1 MKIFALTGGP
11 GCGKST
17 ASAYFQSCGWYVI
30 DADAVCHDI
39 YQAPG
44 KALQEQ
50 LTDRWGADVIAAD
63 GSVNRPALAKA
74 VFSGNGKNAVMELN
88 AIVHPVI
95 HEEIRARIQALPPDS
110 TVLLDAA
117 LLYETGW
124 DSLATDGVIAIWTD
138 EEQQKKRLQERGWD
152 EQQIAGRIAAQ
163 ISADEK
169 LARAEYGLINTA
181 SVDDL
186 YEQCAL
192 LVKTIEHNN

>member
-1 MKIFALTGGP
+1 MKILALTGGP

-17 ASAYFQSCGWYVI
+17 ASAYFQSHGWHVI
-30 DADAVCHDI
+30 DADAVCHDLYRSPCRELKDRLI
-39 YQAPG
+39 A
-44 KALQEQ
+44 
-50 LTDRWGADVIAAD
+50 RWGKDVIAAD

-74 VFSGNGKNAVMELN
+74 VFSGEEENGVSDLN
-88 AIVHPVI
+88 AIVHPAI
-95 HEEIRARIQALPPDS
+95 HGEIRARIQALPPDS

-152 EQQIAGRIAAQ
+152 EQQISGRIAAQ

-186 YEQCAL
+186 HEQCAL
-192 LVKTIEHNN
+192 LIETIEHNN